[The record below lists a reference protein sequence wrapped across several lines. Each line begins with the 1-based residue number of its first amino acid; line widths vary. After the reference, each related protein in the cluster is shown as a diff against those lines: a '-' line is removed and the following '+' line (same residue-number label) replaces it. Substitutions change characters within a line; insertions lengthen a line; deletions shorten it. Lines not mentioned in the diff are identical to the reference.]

1 MTVLGFEFRLKTGFF
16 EAKQVDLLIS
26 KGKLILSPSE
36 AEDQV
41 ITISEKDILNI
52 TLKNVKSLEIEIQ
65 TWDKI
70 YQGVFIDK
78 ADYEELLKKLKEN
91 INKKIVF
98 EKSINNLK

>member
-1 MTVLGFEFRLKTGFF
+1 MLGFEFRLKTGFF
-16 EAKQVDLLIS
+16 ETKLIDLLIS
-26 KGKLILSPSE
+26 KGKLMLSPSE

-98 EKSINNLK
+98 EYEGGN

>member
-1 MTVLGFEFRLKTGFF
+1 VLGFEFRLKTGFF
-16 EAKQVDLLIS
+16 ETKSFDLLIS

-91 INKKIVF
+91 INKKIFF
-98 EKSINNLK
+98 EYEGGN

>member
-1 MTVLGFEFRLKTGFF
+1 VLGFEFRLKTGFF
-16 EAKQVDLLIS
+16 ETKLIDLLIS
-26 KGKLILSPSE
+26 KGKLMLSPSE

-98 EKSINNLK
+98 EYEGGN